1 MIRLP
6 SLLLCATLGTSLCLA
21 QSSIQDTSCLSPTQ
35 VDALLKRYEKV
46 RNMFGTDG
54 LIADL
59 REKERQRDELLAPAV
74 DCATRLSSVFTKFQA
89 ELEGC
94 RNKVQTYNNANT
106 LMNIARKRLQEEQEI
121 LLRALQIERTQFP
134 ACSR

>member
-1 MIRLP
+1 M
-6 SLLLCATLGTSLCLA
+6 CLA

-35 VDALLKRYEKV
+35 VDALLKRYEKA
-46 RNMFGTDG
+46 RSMFGTDG

-59 REKERQRDELLAPAV
+59 REKERQREELLAPAS
-74 DCATRLSSVFTKFQA
+74 DCATRLFSVFTKYQA
-89 ELEGC
+89 EYEGC
-94 RNKVQTYNNANT
+94 RDKVRAYNNANT
-106 LMNIARKRLQEEQEI
+106 LMNIARKRLQEEQET